1 MIVQL
6 VSYKSTLRADSR
18 LRHTA
23 EIINSSKADLI
34 LFAGY
39 TLASHKDVGELNK
52 LVGND
57 KTIAVIEVTENA
69 VSVLNPAR
77 NSLFLLRNGVVKDIY
92 THQLFRDSKTIKA
105 YPELGEHLMLELET
119 RRNFSTA
126 NRNVAIIQCGENNIL
141 RNIQSEG
148 NRAVF
153 RFESDTI
160 LNQRFADFL
169 NNTDIILNPMHS
181 PMGNQGKMRKRRE
194 FFSDNNR
201 AYFSTANFEDEESIY
216 NKSVQYV
223 CINGK
228 EQEPMNVEVGK
239 RDSYIVRTFV
249 IPIVR

>member
-18 LRHTA
+18 LQHTA

-34 LFAGY
+34 LFAGH
-39 TLASHKDVGELNK
+39 TLASHRDVDELNT
-52 LVGND
+52 LLDNNM
-57 KTIAVIEVTENA
+57 TTAVIEVKKDA
-69 VSVLNPAR
+69 KSKSLPVYH
-77 NSLFLLRNGVVKDIY
+77 SLFLLQNGVAKDIY
-92 THQLFRDSKTIKA
+92 THQLFTDSKTIKA

-126 NRNVAIIQCGENNIL
+126 NRNVSVIQCGENNIL

-153 RFESDTI
+153 RFEDDAI
-160 LNQRFADFL
+160 LNQRFAAFL

-194 FFSDNNR
+194 LFSSNNR
-201 AYFSTANFEDEESIY
+201 AYFSTANYVDEEAIY
-216 NKSVQYV
+216 NKSVQYA

-228 EQEPMNVEVGK
+228 EQNPVNVEIDK
-239 RDSYIVRTFV
+239 RYSYIVRTFV
-249 IPIVR
+249 I

>member
-6 VSYKSTLRADSR
+6 GSYKSTLRADSR
-18 LRHTA
+18 LQHTA

-34 LFAGY
+34 LFAGH
-39 TLASHKDVGELNK
+39 TLASHRDVDELNT
-52 LVGND
+52 LLDNNM
-57 KTIAVIEVTENA
+57 TTAVIEVKKDTKSKSLP
-69 VSVLNPAR
+69 VYH
-77 NSLFLLRNGVVKDIY
+77 SLFLLQNGVAKDIY
-92 THQLFRDSKTIKA
+92 THQLFTDSKTIKA

-126 NRNVAIIQCGENNIL
+126 NRNVSVIQCGENNIL

-153 RFESDTI
+153 RFEDNAI
-160 LNQRFADFL
+160 LNKRFVDFL

-181 PMGNQGKMRKRRE
+181 PMGNQPKMCKRRE
-194 FFSDNNR
+194 FFSSNNR
-201 AYFSTANFEDEESIY
+201 AYFSTANFEDEKSIY
-216 NKSVQYV
+216 NKSVQYA
-223 CINGK
+223 CINSK

-249 IPIVR
+249 I

>member
-18 LRHTA
+18 LQHTA

-34 LFAGY
+34 LFAGH
-39 TLASHKDVGELNK
+39 TLASHRDVDELNT
-52 LVGND
+52 LLDNNR
-57 KTIAVIEVTENA
+57 TTAVIEVKKDTKSKSLP
-69 VSVLNPAR
+69 VYH
-77 NSLFLLRNGVVKDIY
+77 SLFLLQNGVTKDIY
-92 THQLFRDSKTIKA
+92 THQLFTDSKTIKA

-126 NRNVAIIQCGENNIL
+126 NRNVSVIQCGENNIL

-153 RFESDTI
+153 RFEDDAI
-160 LNQRFADFL
+160 MNQRFADFL

-194 FFSDNNR
+194 LFSSNNR
-201 AYFSTANFEDEESIY
+201 AYFSTANYVDEEAIY
-216 NKSVQYV
+216 NKSVQYA

-228 EQEPMNVEVGK
+228 EQNPVNVEINK
-239 RDSYIVRTFV
+239 RYSYIVRTFV
-249 IPIVR
+249 I

>member
-6 VSYKSTLRADSR
+6 VSYKSALRADSR
-18 LRHTA
+18 LQHTA

-34 LFAGY
+34 LFAGH
-39 TLASHKDVGELNK
+39 TLASHRDVDELNT
-52 LVGND
+52 LLDNNR
-57 KTIAVIEVTENA
+57 TTAVIEVKKDTKSKSLP
-69 VSVLNPAR
+69 VYH
-77 NSLFLLRNGVVKDIY
+77 SLFLLQNGVTKDIY
-92 THQLFRDSKTIKA
+92 THQLFTDSKTIKA

-126 NRNVAIIQCGENNIL
+126 NRNVSVIQCGENNIL

-153 RFESDTI
+153 RFEDDAI
-160 LNQRFADFL
+160 LNQRFAAFL

-181 PMGNQGKMRKRRE
+181 PMGNQGKMRRRRE

-201 AYFSTANFEDEESIY
+201 AYFSTANYVDEEAIY
-216 NKSVQYV
+216 NKSVQYA

-228 EQEPMNVEVGK
+228 EQEPMDVEVGK

-249 IPIVR
+249 I

>member
-18 LRHTA
+18 LQHTA

-34 LFAGY
+34 LFAGH
-39 TLASHKDVGELNK
+39 TLASHRDVDELNT
-52 LVGND
+52 LLDNNR
-57 KTIAVIEVTENA
+57 TTAVIEVKKDTKSKSLP
-69 VSVLNPAR
+69 VYH
-77 NSLFLLRNGVVKDIY
+77 SLFLLQNGVAKDIY
-92 THQLFRDSKTIKA
+92 THQLFTDSKTIKA

-126 NRNVAIIQCGENNIL
+126 NRNVSVIQCGENNIL

-153 RFESDTI
+153 RFEDDAI
-160 LNQRFADFL
+160 LNKRFADFL

-181 PMGNQGKMRKRRE
+181 PMGNQPKMRKRRE

-216 NKSVQYV
+216 NKSVQYA

-239 RDSYIVRTFV
+239 RDSYIIRTFV
-249 IPIVR
+249 I

>member
-18 LRHTA
+18 LQHTA

-34 LFAGY
+34 LFAGH
-39 TLASHKDVGELNK
+39 TLASHRDVDELNT
-52 LVGND
+52 LLDNNR
-57 KTIAVIEVTENA
+57 TTAVIEVKKDTKSKSLP
-69 VSVLNPAR
+69 VYH
-77 NSLFLLRNGVVKDIY
+77 SLFLLQNGVTKDIY
-92 THQLFRDSKTIKA
+92 THQLFTDSKTIKA

-126 NRNVAIIQCGENNIL
+126 NRNVSVIQCGENNIL

-153 RFESDTI
+153 RFEDDAI
-160 LNQRFADFL
+160 LNQRFAAFL

-194 FFSDNNR
+194 LFSSNNR
-201 AYFSTANFEDEESIY
+201 AYFSTANYVDEEAIY
-216 NKSVQYV
+216 NKSVQYA

-228 EQEPMNVEVGK
+228 EQNPVNVEIDK
-239 RDSYIVRTFV
+239 RYSYIVRTFV
-249 IPIVR
+249 I

>member
-6 VSYKSTLRADSR
+6 VSYKSALRADSK
-18 LRHTA
+18 LQHTA

-34 LFAGY
+34 LFAGH
-39 TLASHKDVGELNK
+39 TLASHRDVDELNT
-52 LVGND
+52 LLDNNR
-57 KTIAVIEVTENA
+57 TTAVIEVKKDTKSKSLP
-69 VSVLNPAR
+69 VYH
-77 NSLFLLRNGVVKDIY
+77 SLFLLQNGVAKDIY
-92 THQLFRDSKTIKA
+92 THQLFTDSKTIKA

-126 NRNVAIIQCGENNIL
+126 NRNVSVIQCGENNIL

-153 RFESDTI
+153 RFEDDAI
-160 LNQRFADFL
+160 LNQRFAAFL

-194 FFSDNNR
+194 LFSSNNR
-201 AYFSTANFEDEESIY
+201 AYFSTANYVDEEAIY
-216 NKSVQYV
+216 NKSVQYA

-228 EQEPMNVEVGK
+228 EQDPVNVEIDK
-239 RDSYIVRTFV
+239 RYSYIVRTFV
-249 IPIVR
+249 I

>member
-18 LRHTA
+18 LQHTA

-34 LFAGY
+34 LFAGH
-39 TLASHKDVGELNK
+39 TLASHRDVDELNT
-52 LVGND
+52 LLDNNM
-57 KTIAVIEVTENA
+57 TTAVIEVKKDA
-69 VSVLNPAR
+69 KSKSLPVYH
-77 NSLFLLRNGVVKDIY
+77 SLFLLQNGVAKDIY
-92 THQLFRDSKTIKA
+92 THQLFTDSKTIKA

-126 NRNVAIIQCGENNIL
+126 NRNVSVIQCGENNIL

-153 RFESDTI
+153 RFEDDAI
-160 LNQRFADFL
+160 LNQRFAAFL

-194 FFSDNNR
+194 LFSSNNR
-201 AYFSTANFEDEESIY
+201 AYFSTANYVDEEAIY
-216 NKSVQYV
+216 NKSVQYA

-228 EQEPMNVEVGK
+228 EQEPMDVEVGK

-249 IPIVR
+249 I

>member
-18 LRHTA
+18 LQHTA

-34 LFAGY
+34 LFAGH
-39 TLASHKDVGELNK
+39 TLASHRDVDELNT
-52 LVGND
+52 LLDNNR
-57 KTIAVIEVTENA
+57 TTAVIEVKKDTKSKSLP
-69 VSVLNPAR
+69 VYH
-77 NSLFLLRNGVVKDIY
+77 SLFLLQNGVAKDIY
-92 THQLFRDSKTIKA
+92 THQLFTDSKTIKA

-126 NRNVAIIQCGENNIL
+126 NRNVSVIQCGENNIL

-153 RFESDTI
+153 RFEDDAI
-160 LNQRFADFL
+160 LNKRFADFL

-181 PMGNQGKMRKRRE
+181 PMGNQPKMRKRRE
-194 FFSDNNR
+194 LFSSNNR
-201 AYFSTANFEDEESIY
+201 AYFSTANYVDEEAIY
-216 NKSVQYV
+216 NKSVQYA

-228 EQEPMNVEVGK
+228 EQEPMDVEVGK

-249 IPIVR
+249 I

>member
-6 VSYKSTLRADSR
+6 VSYKSALRAESR
-18 LRHTA
+18 LQHTA

-34 LFAGY
+34 LFAGH
-39 TLASHKDVGELNK
+39 TLASHRDVDELNT
-52 LVGND
+52 LLDNNR
-57 KTIAVIEVTENA
+57 TTAVIEVKKDTKSKSLP
-69 VSVLNPAR
+69 VYH
-77 NSLFLLRNGVVKDIY
+77 SLFLLQNGVAKDIY
-92 THQLFRDSKTIKA
+92 THQLFTDSKTIKA

-126 NRNVAIIQCGENNIL
+126 NRNVSVIQCGENNIL

-153 RFESDTI
+153 RFEDDAI
-160 LNQRFADFL
+160 LNKRFADFL

-181 PMGNQGKMRKRRE
+181 PMGNQPKMCKRRE
-194 FFSDNNR
+194 FFSSNNR

-216 NKSVQYV
+216 NKSVQYA

-249 IPIVR
+249 I

>member
-1 MIVQL
+1 MVIQL
-6 VSYKSTLRADSR
+6 VSYKTTLRADSR
-18 LRHTA
+18 LQHTA

-34 LFAGY
+34 LFAGH
-39 TLASHKDVGELNK
+39 TLASHRDVDELNT
-52 LVGND
+52 LLDNNR
-57 KTIAVIEVTENA
+57 TTAVIEVKKDTKSKSLP
-69 VSVLNPAR
+69 VYH
-77 NSLFLLRNGVVKDIY
+77 SLFLLQNGVTKDIY
-92 THQLFRDSKTIKA
+92 THQLFTDSKTIKA

-126 NRNVAIIQCGENNIL
+126 NRNVSVIQCGENNIL

-153 RFESDTI
+153 RFEDDAI
-160 LNQRFADFL
+160 LNKRFADFL

-181 PMGNQGKMRKRRE
+181 PMGNQPKMRKRRE

-216 NKSVQYV
+216 NKSVQYA

-249 IPIVR
+249 I

>member
-6 VSYKSTLRADSR
+6 VSYKSALRSDSR
-18 LRHTA
+18 LQHTA

-34 LFAGY
+34 LFAGH
-39 TLASHKDVGELNK
+39 TLASHRDVDELNT
-52 LVGND
+52 LLDNNR
-57 KTIAVIEVTENA
+57 TTAVIEVKKDTKSKSLP
-69 VSVLNPAR
+69 VYH
-77 NSLFLLRNGVVKDIY
+77 SLFLLQNGVAKDIY
-92 THQLFRDSKTIKA
+92 SHQLFTDSKTIKA

-119 RRNFSTA
+119 RRNFSAA
-126 NRNVAIIQCGENNIL
+126 NRNVSIIQCGENNIL
-141 RNIQSEG
+141 RNIQSER

-153 RFESDTI
+153 RFEDDAI
-160 LNQRFADFL
+160 MNQRFADFL

-194 FFSDNNR
+194 FLSDNNR

-216 NKSVQYV
+216 NKSVQYA

-249 IPIVR
+249 I

>member
-18 LRHTA
+18 LQHTA

-34 LFAGY
+34 LFAGH
-39 TLASHKDVGELNK
+39 TLASHRDVDELNT
-52 LVGND
+52 LLDNNM
-57 KTIAVIEVTENA
+57 TTAVIEVKKDTKSKSLP
-69 VSVLNPAR
+69 VYH
-77 NSLFLLRNGVVKDIY
+77 SLFLLQNGVAKDIY
-92 THQLFRDSKTIKA
+92 THQLFTDSKTIKA

-126 NRNVAIIQCGENNIL
+126 NRNVSVIQCGENNIL

-153 RFESDTI
+153 RFDNDAI
-160 LNQRFADFL
+160 MNQRFADFL

-201 AYFSTANFEDEESIY
+201 AYFSTANYGDEESIY
-216 NKSVQYV
+216 NKSVQYACV
-223 CINGK
+223 NGK
-228 EQEPMNVEVGK
+228 EQEPMDVEVGK

-249 IPIVR
+249 I

>member
-18 LRHTA
+18 LQHTA

-34 LFAGY
+34 LFAGH
-39 TLASHKDVGELNK
+39 TLASHRDVDELNT
-52 LVGND
+52 LLD
-57 KTIAVIEVTENA
+57 KNRTTAVIEVKKDTKSKSLP
-69 VSVLNPAR
+69 VYH
-77 NSLFLLRNGVVKDIY
+77 SLFLLQNGVTKDIY
-92 THQLFRDSKTIKA
+92 THQLFTDSKTIKA

-126 NRNVAIIQCGENNIL
+126 NRNVSVIQCGENNIL
-141 RNIQSEG
+141 RNLQSEG

-153 RFESDTI
+153 RFEDDAI
-160 LNQRFADFL
+160 LNKRFADFL

-181 PMGNQGKMRKRRE
+181 PMGNQPKMRKRRE
-194 FFSDNNR
+194 FFSSNNR
-201 AYFSTANFEDEESIY
+201 AYFSTANYVDEEAIY
-216 NKSVQYV
+216 NKSVQYA

-239 RDSYIVRTFV
+239 RESYIVRTFV
-249 IPIVR
+249 I

>member
-18 LRHTA
+18 LRYTA

-34 LFAGY
+34 LFAGH
-39 TLASHKDVGELNK
+39 TLASHWDIDELNT
-52 LVGND
+52 LIDND
-57 KTIAVIEVTENA
+57 KTIAVIEVKDNA
-69 VSVLNPAR
+69 ISLMNPVR
-77 NSLFLLRNGVVKDIY
+77 NSLFLLHNGVAKDMF
-92 THQLFRDSKTIKA
+92 THQLFSDSKNIST
-105 YPELGEHLMLELET
+105 YRELGEHLMLELET
-119 RRNFSTA
+119 RRNFSAA
-126 NRNVAIIQCGENNIL
+126 NRNVSIIQCGENNIL

-153 RFESDTI
+153 RFDNDAI
-160 LNQRFADFL
+160 MNQRFADYL

-201 AYFSTANFEDEESIY
+201 AYFSTANFEDEESIS
-216 NKSVQYV
+216 NKSVQYA

-228 EQEPMNVEVGK
+228 ELEPMNVEVGK
-239 RDSYIVRTFV
+239 RDAYIIRTFV
-249 IPIVR
+249 I

>member
-18 LRHTA
+18 LQHTA

-34 LFAGY
+34 LFAGH
-39 TLASHKDVGELNK
+39 TLASHRDVDELNT
-52 LVGND
+52 LLDNNR
-57 KTIAVIEVTENA
+57 TTAVIEVKKDTKSKSLP
-69 VSVLNPAR
+69 VYH
-77 NSLFLLRNGVVKDIY
+77 SLFLLQNGVTKDIY
-92 THQLFRDSKTIKA
+92 THQLFTDSKTIKA

-126 NRNVAIIQCGENNIL
+126 NRNVSVIQCGENNIL

-153 RFESDTI
+153 RFEDNAI
-160 LNQRFADFL
+160 LNKRFVDFL

-181 PMGNQGKMRKRRE
+181 PMGNQPKMCKRRE
-194 FFSDNNR
+194 FFSSNNR

-216 NKSVQYV
+216 NKSVQYA

-239 RDSYIVRTFV
+239 RNSYIVRTFV
-249 IPIVR
+249 I

>member
-18 LRHTA
+18 LQHTA

-34 LFAGY
+34 LFAGH
-39 TLASHKDVGELNK
+39 TLASHRDVDELNT
-52 LVGND
+52 LLDNNR
-57 KTIAVIEVTENA
+57 TTAVIEVKKDTKSKSLP
-69 VSVLNPAR
+69 VYH
-77 NSLFLLRNGVVKDIY
+77 SLFLLQNGVAKDIY
-92 THQLFRDSKTIKA
+92 THQLFTDSKTIKA

-119 RRNFSTA
+119 RRNFSAA
-126 NRNVAIIQCGENNIL
+126 NRNVSIIQCGENNIL

-153 RFESDTI
+153 RFEDDAI
-160 LNQRFADFL
+160 MNQRFVDFL
-169 NNTDIILNPMHS
+169 KNTDIILNPIHS

-216 NKSVQYV
+216 NKSVQYA

-239 RDSYIVRTFV
+239 RDSYIIRTFV
-249 IPIVR
+249 I

>member
-18 LRHTA
+18 LQHTA

-34 LFAGY
+34 LFAGH
-39 TLASHKDVGELNK
+39 TLASHRDVDELNT
-52 LVGND
+52 LLDNNR
-57 KTIAVIEVTENA
+57 TTAVIEVKKNTKSKSLP
-69 VSVLNPAR
+69 VYH
-77 NSLFLLRNGVVKDIY
+77 SLFLLQNGVTKDIY
-92 THQLFRDSKTIKA
+92 THQLFTDSKTIKA

-126 NRNVAIIQCGENNIL
+126 NRNVSVIQCGENNIL

-153 RFESDTI
+153 RFEDDAI
-160 LNQRFADFL
+160 MNQRFADFL

-194 FFSDNNR
+194 LFSSNNR
-201 AYFSTANFEDEESIY
+201 AYFSTANYVDEEAIY
-216 NKSVQYV
+216 NKSVQYA

-228 EQEPMNVEVGK
+228 EQEPMDVEVGK

-249 IPIVR
+249 I

>member
-1 MIVQL
+1 MVIQL
-6 VSYKSTLRADSR
+6 VSYKTTLRADSR
-18 LRHTA
+18 LQHTA

-34 LFAGY
+34 LFAGH
-39 TLASHKDVGELNK
+39 TLASHRDVDELNT
-52 LVGND
+52 LLDNNR
-57 KTIAVIEVTENA
+57 TTAVIEVKKDTKSKSLP
-69 VSVLNPAR
+69 VYH
-77 NSLFLLRNGVVKDIY
+77 SLFLLQNGVAKDIY
-92 THQLFRDSKTIKA
+92 THQLFTDSKTIKA

-126 NRNVAIIQCGENNIL
+126 NRNVSVIQCGENNIL

-153 RFESDTI
+153 RFEDDAI
-160 LNQRFADFL
+160 LNKRFADFL
-169 NNTDIILNPMHS
+169 DNTDIILNPMHS

-216 NKSVQYV
+216 NKSVQYA

-228 EQEPMNVEVGK
+228 EQEPMDVEVGK

-249 IPIVR
+249 I

>member
-1 MIVQL
+1 LQ
-6 VSYKSTLRADSR
+6 Y
-18 LRHTA
+18 TA

-34 LFAGY
+34 LFAGH
-39 TLASHKDVGELNK
+39 TLASHRDVDELNT
-52 LVGND
+52 LLDNNR
-57 KTIAVIEVTENA
+57 TTAVIEVKKDTKSKSLP
-69 VSVLNPAR
+69 VYH
-77 NSLFLLRNGVVKDIY
+77 SLFLLQNGVAKDIY
-92 THQLFRDSKTIKA
+92 THQLFTDSKTIKA

-126 NRNVAIIQCGENNIL
+126 NRNVSVIQCGENNIL

-153 RFESDTI
+153 RFEDDAI
-160 LNQRFADFL
+160 LNKRFADFL

-181 PMGNQGKMRKRRE
+181 PMGNQPKMCKRRE
-194 FFSDNNR
+194 FFSSNNR

-216 NKSVQYV
+216 NKSVQYA

-239 RDSYIVRTFV
+239 RNSYIVRTFV
-249 IPIVR
+249 I

>member
-18 LRHTA
+18 LQHTA

-34 LFAGY
+34 LFAGH
-39 TLASHKDVGELNK
+39 TLASHRDVDELNT
-52 LVGND
+52 LLDNNR
-57 KTIAVIEVTENA
+57 TTAVIEVKKDTKSKSLP
-69 VSVLNPAR
+69 VYH
-77 NSLFLLRNGVVKDIY
+77 SLFLLQNGVTKDIY
-92 THQLFRDSKTIKA
+92 THQLFTDSKTIKA
-105 YPELGEHLMLELET
+105 YPDLGEHLMLELET

-126 NRNVAIIQCGENNIL
+126 NRNVSVIQCGENNIL

-153 RFESDTI
+153 RFEDDAI
-160 LNQRFADFL
+160 LNQRFAAFL

-216 NKSVQYV
+216 NKSVQYA

-228 EQEPMNVEVGK
+228 EQEPMDVEVGK

-249 IPIVR
+249 I

>member
-6 VSYKSTLRADSR
+6 VSYKSALRAESR
-18 LRHTA
+18 LQHTA

-34 LFAGY
+34 LFAGH
-39 TLASHKDVGELNK
+39 TLASHRDVDELNT
-52 LVGND
+52 LLDNNR
-57 KTIAVIEVTENA
+57 TTAVIEVKKDTKSKSLP
-69 VSVLNPAR
+69 VYH
-77 NSLFLLRNGVVKDIY
+77 SLFLLQNGVAKDIY
-92 THQLFRDSKTIKA
+92 THQLFTDSKTIKA

-126 NRNVAIIQCGENNIL
+126 NRNVSVIQCGENNIL

-153 RFESDTI
+153 RFEDDAI
-160 LNQRFADFL
+160 MNQRFADFL
-169 NNTDIILNPMHS
+169 NNTDIILNPIHS

-216 NKSVQYV
+216 NKSVQYA

-249 IPIVR
+249 I

>member
-18 LRHTA
+18 LQHTA

-34 LFAGY
+34 LFAGH
-39 TLASHKDVGELNK
+39 TLASHRDVDELNT
-52 LVGND
+52 LLDNNR
-57 KTIAVIEVTENA
+57 TTAVIEVKKDTKSKSLP
-69 VSVLNPAR
+69 VYH
-77 NSLFLLRNGVVKDIY
+77 SLFLLQNGVTKDIY
-92 THQLFRDSKTIKA
+92 THQLFTDSKTIKA

-126 NRNVAIIQCGENNIL
+126 NRNVSVIQCGENNIL

-153 RFESDTI
+153 RFEDDAI
-160 LNQRFADFL
+160 LNQRFAAFL

-194 FFSDNNR
+194 LFSSNNR
-201 AYFSTANFEDEESIY
+201 AYFSTANYVDEEAIY
-216 NKSVQYV
+216 NKSVQYA

-228 EQEPMNVEVGK
+228 EQEPMDVEVGK
-239 RDSYIVRTFV
+239 RDSHIVRTFV
-249 IPIVR
+249 ISIVR

>member
-18 LRHTA
+18 LQHTA

-34 LFAGY
+34 LFAGH
-39 TLASHKDVGELNK
+39 TLASHRDVDELNT
-52 LVGND
+52 LLDNNR
-57 KTIAVIEVTENA
+57 TTAVIEVKKDTKSKSLP
-69 VSVLNPAR
+69 VYH
-77 NSLFLLRNGVVKDIY
+77 SLFLLQNGVTKDIY
-92 THQLFRDSKTIKA
+92 THQLFTDSKTIKA

-119 RRNFSTA
+119 RRNFSAA
-126 NRNVAIIQCGENNIL
+126 NRNVSIIQCGENNIL

-153 RFESDTI
+153 RFEDDAI
-160 LNQRFADFL
+160 LNQRFAAFL

-194 FFSDNNR
+194 LFSSNNR
-201 AYFSTANFEDEESIY
+201 AYFSTANYVDEEAIY
-216 NKSVQYV
+216 NKSVQYA

-228 EQEPMNVEVGK
+228 EQDPVNVEIDK
-239 RDSYIVRTFV
+239 RYSYIVRTFV
-249 IPIVR
+249 I

>member
-1 MIVQL
+1 MVIQL
-6 VSYKSTLRADSR
+6 VSYKTTLRADSR
-18 LRHTA
+18 LQHTA

-34 LFAGY
+34 LFAGH
-39 TLASHKDVGELNK
+39 TLASHRDVDELNT
-52 LVGND
+52 LLDNNR
-57 KTIAVIEVTENA
+57 TTAVIEVKKDTKSKSLP
-69 VSVLNPAR
+69 VYH
-77 NSLFLLRNGVVKDIY
+77 SLFLLQNGVAKDIY
-92 THQLFRDSKTIKA
+92 THQLFTDSKTIKA

-126 NRNVAIIQCGENNIL
+126 NRNVSVIQCGENNIL

-153 RFESDTI
+153 RFEDDAI
-160 LNQRFADFL
+160 LNKRFADFL

-181 PMGNQGKMRKRRE
+181 PMGNQPKMRKRRE
-194 FFSDNNR
+194 FFSSNNR

-216 NKSVQYV
+216 NKSVQYA

-239 RDSYIVRTFV
+239 RDSYIIRTFV
-249 IPIVR
+249 I

>member
-1 MIVQL
+1 MVIQL
-6 VSYKSTLRADSR
+6 VSFKSTLRADSR

-34 LFAGY
+34 LFAGH
-39 TLASHKDVGELNK
+39 TLASHWDIDELNT
-52 LVGND
+52 LIDND
-57 KTIAVIEVTENA
+57 KTIAVIEVKENA
-69 VSVLNPAR
+69 ISVLNPVR
-77 NSLFLLRNGVVKDIY
+77 NSLFLLQNGVAKDMF
-92 THQLFRDSKTIKA
+92 THQLFRDSKNIST
-105 YPELGEHLMLELET
+105 YRELGEHLMLELET

-126 NRNVAIIQCGENNIL
+126 NRNVSVIQCGENNIL

-153 RFESDTI
+153 RFEDDAI
-160 LNQRFADFL
+160 LNQRFAAFL

-194 FFSDNNR
+194 LFSSNNR
-201 AYFSTANFEDEESIY
+201 AYFSTANYVNEEAIY
-216 NKSVQYV
+216 NKSVQYA

-228 EQEPMNVEVGK
+228 EQEPMDVEVGK

-249 IPIVR
+249 I

>member
-1 MIVQL
+1 MVIQL
-6 VSYKSTLRADSR
+6 VSYKTTLRADSR
-18 LRHTA
+18 LQHTA

-34 LFAGY
+34 LFAGH
-39 TLASHKDVGELNK
+39 TLASHCDVDELNTV
-52 LVGND
+52 LNNNR
-57 KTIAVIEVTENA
+57 TTAVIEVKKDA
-69 VSVLNPAR
+69 KSKSLPVYH
-77 NSLFLLRNGVVKDIY
+77 SLFLLQNGVVKDIY
-92 THQLFRDSKTIKA
+92 THQLFTDSKTIKA
-105 YPELGEHLMLELET
+105 YPDLGEHLMLELET
-119 RRNFSTA
+119 RRNFSTS
-126 NRNVAIIQCGENNIL
+126 NRNVSVIQCGENNIL

-153 RFESDTI
+153 RFEDDAI
-160 LNQRFADFL
+160 LNQRFAAFL

-181 PMGNQGKMRKRRE
+181 PMGNQPKMRKRRE

-216 NKSVQYV
+216 NKSVQYA

-249 IPIVR
+249 I

>member
-18 LRHTA
+18 LQHTA

-34 LFAGY
+34 LFAGH
-39 TLASHKDVGELNK
+39 TLASHRDVDELNT
-52 LVGND
+52 LLDNNR
-57 KTIAVIEVTENA
+57 TTAVIEVKKDTKSKSLP
-69 VSVLNPAR
+69 VYH
-77 NSLFLLRNGVVKDIY
+77 SLFLLQNGVAKDIY
-92 THQLFRDSKTIKA
+92 THQLFTDSKTIKA
-105 YPELGEHLMLELET
+105 YPDLGEHLMLELET

-126 NRNVAIIQCGENNIL
+126 NRNVSVIQCGENNIL

-153 RFESDTI
+153 RFEDDAI
-160 LNQRFADFL
+160 LNQRFAAFL

-194 FFSDNNR
+194 LFSSNNR
-201 AYFSTANFEDEESIY
+201 AYFSTANYVDEEAIY
-216 NKSVQYV
+216 NKSVQYA

-228 EQEPMNVEVGK
+228 EQEPMDVEVGK

-249 IPIVR
+249 I

>member
-18 LRHTA
+18 LQHTA

-34 LFAGY
+34 LFAGH
-39 TLASHKDVGELNK
+39 TLASHRDVDELNT
-52 LVGND
+52 LLDNNM
-57 KTIAVIEVTENA
+57 TTAVIEVKKDTKSKSLP
-69 VSVLNPAR
+69 VYH
-77 NSLFLLRNGVVKDIY
+77 SLFLLQNGVTKDIY
-92 THQLFRDSKTIKA
+92 THQLFTDSKTIKA

-126 NRNVAIIQCGENNIL
+126 NRNVSVIQCGENNIL

-153 RFESDTI
+153 RFEDDAI
-160 LNQRFADFL
+160 LNQRFAAFL

-194 FFSDNNR
+194 LFSSNNR
-201 AYFSTANFEDEESIY
+201 AYFSTANYVDEEAIY
-216 NKSVQYV
+216 NKSVQYA

-228 EQEPMNVEVGK
+228 EQEPMDVEVGK

-249 IPIVR
+249 I